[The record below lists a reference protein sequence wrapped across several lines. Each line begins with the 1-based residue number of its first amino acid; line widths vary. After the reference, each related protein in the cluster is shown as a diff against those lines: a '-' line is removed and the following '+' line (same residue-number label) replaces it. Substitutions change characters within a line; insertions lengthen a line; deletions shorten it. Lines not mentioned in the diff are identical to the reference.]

1 MSSILF
7 TDFHF
12 FRLNTN
18 TAIRMKNWFV
28 LAEESWKEI
37 QSILSKKKGLPRWL
51 QIKVGANKTYE
62 WWKEDPF
69 PVLFLLDGQVENM
82 QTLPIRNQSE
92 SCGFSSISSLELQ
105 YLYISE
111 VLFKNDF
118 FKDRMKAIYIC
129 NTSACQCQ
137 KIKCQNSTT
146 WSFSSSPRRN
156 SRAGKLLSTQ
166 ISWTIFVRIFGI
178 QQTHNL

>member
-1 MSSILF
+1 MKKSKNKSWFGVDWRPCPEYCLLISN
-7 TDFHF
+7 F

-28 LAEESWKEI
+28 LVEESWIEI
-37 QSILSKKKGLPRWL
+37 QSILSKKSLHRWL
-51 QIKVGANKTYE
+51 RIIKVGANKTYE
-62 WWKEDPF
+62 WWKEDLF

-118 FKDRMKAIYIC
+118 FKDRMKAI
-129 NTSACQCQ
+129 
-137 KIKCQNSTT
+137 
-146 WSFSSSPRRN
+146 
-156 SRAGKLLSTQ
+156 
-166 ISWTIFVRIFGI
+166 
-178 QQTHNL
+178 